1 MAISRMLPT
10 KFLANAT
17 RDLVPVQPT
26 DSIPYEPSGDEG
38 HVTRESRLGRNS
50 TAYPQ
55 PTQNRLAAKYDYEPV
70 TQPTLNRQARS
81 KLRQNNK
88 HPMLRTSKPGLTFS
102 SSLVKKDAAA
112 VVKEICQLS
121 FPAKVLKELP
131 IEKLLDRLYLINN
144 MSWAQVRKD
153 KALLAEAGM
162 STFTEENLAQVYDK
176 SQKYADHIKECVK
189 DKTRAY
195 MVEHGFDE
203 ANICD
208 ADIDNNVESLL
219 LTSQIDSNAKP
230 LGRDTLLPSS
240 E

>member
-10 KFLANAT
+10 KFLAHAT
-17 RDLVPVQPT
+17 RDLVPVRPT
-26 DSIPYEPSGDEG
+26 EIVPYDEG
-38 HVTRESRLGRNS
+38 HVTRESRLNRNA

-55 PTQNRLAAKYDYEPV
+55 PTQSRLAAKYDYEPI
-70 TQPTLNRQARS
+70 TLPSVA

-131 IEKLLDRLYLINN
+131 IEKLLNRLYLINN
-144 MSWAQVRKD
+144 VSWAQVRKD

-208 ADIDNNVESLL
+208 ADIESNVESLL